1 MSALAPRCNQLWVY
15 LAGCHWPFSVKFLF
29 RKSRSVILFIT
40 RNLFRFSESLGG
52 PVGGFSVL
60 QGLRAGKQEGKVLWE
75 SQPLPI
81 IQPPSVMLECG
92 MQQEG
97 NQPWP
102 LFWTRHS
109 DARLVGS
116 SLCLVDEQKRM
127 MIESAYDN
135 AHYRGDPSFNYI
147 RLPPPLFL
155 KGPWTSIVSR
165 WDYNYYHWFL
175 DALPRLGLLPNFPS
189 NTQILARGPAT
200 AYQRATLA
208 WLGITD
214 RVHFVEKNHYRVEDY
229 YYSGFTGMTGC
240 LNPWNIRHLRAL
252 FLSHG
257 TTNLS
262 SPEKFYLVRK
272 GKTRGI
278 KNEEEVQEF
287 FRNRNWAIVDTEAM
301 GVTDQIALFSR
312 AKQICSL
319 HGAGLTNLLWSSPGT
334 RVLELFANNYLN
346 GVYEGI
352 SLLNRLRYQ
361 YRVFPGDHKHK
372 IYVPLHILS
381 AALEA

>member
-1 MSALAPRCNQLWVY
+1 MPHPSI
-15 LAGCHWPFSVKFLF
+15 HWNRFWSFLSGFPWPCWVKFLF
-29 RKSRSVILFIT
+29 RKSRGLVFFIA
-40 RNLFRFSESLGG
+40 RNLFRFSESMGG
-52 PVGGFSVL
+52 PVTGFSVL
-60 QGLRAGKQEGKVLWE
+60 VDLKAGEQEGKIQWE
-75 SQPLPI
+75 SQSLPE

-97 NQPWP
+97 YQPWP
-102 LFWTRHS
+102 LFWTRHAR
-109 DARLVGS
+109 ARLVGP
-116 SLCLVDEQKRM
+116 SLCLLDEHKRL

-135 AHYRGDPSFNYI
+135 AHYRGDPSYNYI
-147 RLPPPLFL
+147 HLPPPLFL

-189 NTQILARGPAT
+189 DTQILARGPAT
-200 AYQRATLA
+200 PYQRETLA

-214 RVHFVEKNHYRVEDY
+214 RVHFVDKNHYKVEDY

-240 LNPWNIRHLRAL
+240 LNPWNIRHLRGL
-252 FLSHG
+252 FLTHG

-262 SPEKFYLVRK
+262 LPEKFYLVRK

-278 KNEEEVQEF
+278 INEAEVQEF

-301 GVTDQIALFSR
+301 GVADQIALFSR

-372 IYVPLHILS
+372 IYIPLHILS